1 MRILIWLQPI
11 ALLAA
16 CESTTAQLGTI
27 ELAQVMRYQNE
38 AGQTEILNLEAGAIA
53 SASLSKLG
61 DSISINVDSQ
71 VIPLHIDS
79 AALMG
84 QVSNKA
90 QIAYSAQEVGQ
101 DFSIEGATVQEVSS
115 LGEQEEISEKC
126 RGGTKKIIRQR
137 VLVKEILELTLVA
150 SDQSALAV
158 FKTALSTEEKDS
170 VLTEGACRST
180 GRDQPGREQPGREQP
195 GREQPGRE
203 QPGRDL
209 PGRTIW

>member
-1 MRILIWLQPI
+1 MRILFWLQPI
-11 ALLAA
+11 VLLAA

-61 DSISINVDSQ
+61 DGIAINIGAQ

-84 QVSNKA
+84 QVSNKE

-101 DFSIEGATVQEVSS
+101 DFSIQGANMQEVSS
-115 LGEQEEISEKC
+115 LGEPDEISEKC
-126 RGGTKKIIRQR
+126 RGGTKKNVRQR
-137 VLVKEILELTLVA
+137 VLVKEILDKRGWKNNFTKKA
-150 SDQSALAV
+150 
-158 FKTALSTEEKDS
+158 
-170 VLTEGACRST
+170 
-180 GRDQPGREQPGREQP
+180 
-195 GREQPGRE
+195 
-203 QPGRDL
+203 
-209 PGRTIW
+209 